1 MDNKITDEILYESL
15 NNINNH
21 LIKDLPDEDDLDY
34 EFSDEF
40 QEKMDSLFL
49 NRGKDKSVYKSSR
62 RLAVMFIIVSIS
74 ILTLS
79 INVEGLRTKFLSIT
93 RQIYENF
100 TTYMFS
106 IDSIEEDSKQINF
119 ESLIPTYIP
128 ETFDEIDKV
137 ESENNILVTYSN
149 DNGGIIFYDVNK
161 LIDMNINID
170 TEGATIDEI
179 TINGFKADYIV
190 KGSNHSLIWNDKEY
204 LYNVSIDSPSEFN
217 EQQSKEQLIK
227 IAESVK

>member
-15 NNINNH
+15 KNLNKH
-21 LIKDLPDEDDLDY
+21 LIKDLPNEEDLDY
-34 EFSDEF
+34 EFSNGF
-40 QEKMDSLFL
+40 KEKIDNLFL
-49 NRGKDKSVYKSSR
+49 NRGKYKSVYKSSQKAA
-62 RLAVMFIIVSIS
+62 AVFVIVSIS

-79 INVEGLRTKFLSIT
+79 MSVEGLRTRILSIT

-106 IDSIEEDSKQINF
+106 IDSTEGDSEQISW
-119 ESLIPTYIP
+119 ESLVPTYIP
-128 ETFDEIDKV
+128 NTFEETDKV
-137 ESENNILVTYSN
+137 ESENNMLVTYSN
-149 DNGGIIFYDVNK
+149 DNGGLIFYDVSK

-170 TEGATIDEI
+170 TEGATINEI

-204 LYNVSIDSPSEFN
+204 LYNISVDFPSEFN

-227 IAESVK
+227 IAKSVK

>member
-15 NNINNH
+15 KNINNN
-21 LIKDLPDEDDLDY
+21 LIKDLPNEDDLDY
-34 EFSDEF
+34 EFSNEF
-40 QEKMDSLFL
+40 KEKMDNLFL
-49 NRGKDKSVYKSSR
+49 NRDKYKSVYKSSQR
-62 RLAVMFIIVSIS
+62 VAAVFVIVSIS

-79 INVEGLRTKFLSIT
+79 MSVEGLRTRILSIT

-106 IDSIEEDSKQINF
+106 IDSTEENSKQISW

-128 ETFDEIDKV
+128 NTFEETDKV
-137 ESENNILVTYSN
+137 ESENNMLVTYSN
-149 DNGGIIFYDVNK
+149 DTGGLIFYDVSK

-170 TEGATIDEI
+170 TEDATINEI

-204 LYNVSIDSPSEFN
+204 LYNVSVDFPSEFN